1 LYAAAQTLA
10 AGTRPD
16 DLVGRWKE
24 QRFAALVAC
33 PTVDGLGSCAER
45 LRRLVSLASVPWWGD
60 RLSVTLSMGGTMV
73 RPGDTVESLLGR
85 AEEALEATQA
95 AHVNSILL
103 V

>member
-1 LYAAAQTLA
+1 
-10 AGTRPD
+10 
-16 DLVGRWKE
+16 
-24 QRFAALVAC
+24 
-33 PTVDGLGSCAER
+33 
-45 LRRLVSLASVPWWGD
+45 
-60 RLSVTLSMGGTMV
+60 MGGTMV